1 MLDIKRIRKNPEA
14 LVAAMKSRRSKGADV
29 TGLLELDEKRRKLI
43 VEVEA
48 LKAKRNEDSA
58 KVPMLK
64 KQGLDASDIL
74 AEMKQVADKIKALDA
89 ELTEIDSQLDDMLM
103 KIPNIPHESVPDGA
117 DDRDNAEIRNDT
129 VRALY
134 RVEIVKAPEKRE
146 QVAKANPTA
155 GDSKPQPKRVGTKI
169 GPNDPCPCGSGK
181 KYKKC
186 CGRTAE

>member
-1 MLDIKRIRKNPEA
+1 MDHID
-14 LVAAMKSRRSKGADV
+14 AMDQLRQGI
-29 TGLLELDEKRRKLI
+29 GLRAMGSQDP
-43 VEVEA
+43 VVQY
-48 LKAKRNEDSA
+48 RNEGVD
-58 KVPMLK
+58 MF
-64 KQGLDASDIL
+64 DA
-74 AEMKQVADKIKALDA
+74 M
-89 ELTEIDSQLDDMLM
+89 
-103 KIPNIPHESVPDGA
+103 
-117 DDRDNAEIRNDT
+117 NAEIRNDT